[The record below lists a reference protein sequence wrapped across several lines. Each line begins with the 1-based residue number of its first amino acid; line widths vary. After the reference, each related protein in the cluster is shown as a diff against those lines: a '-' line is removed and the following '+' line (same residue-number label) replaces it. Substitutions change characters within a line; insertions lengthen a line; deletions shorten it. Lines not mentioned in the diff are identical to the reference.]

1 MPVIARRALTD
12 SDREE
17 ISRGIA
23 QGLEGRQIAEV
34 IGRCPSVVSRE
45 IKRHGGRGSYRATH
59 AGEQAALDR
68 CRPKTRKPT
77 RAPRVE
83 PSPPGTRTPH
93 A

>member
-34 IGRCPSVVSRE
+34 IGHCPSVVSRE
-45 IKRHGGRGSYRATH
+45 IKRHGGLG
-59 AGEQAALDR
+59 
-68 CRPKTRKPT
+68 RPGHSR
-77 RAPRVE
+77 R
-83 PSPPGTRTPH
+83 
-93 A
+93 